1 MGSIDLQTLQIAA
14 FSLGYPLD
22 LDTETLL
29 LKKPH
34 TLVIEHGEIK
44 LALSQKLH
52 PYWPPFVVLQD
63 AIDTAAGEEKS
74 SVVTYAT
81 IVSYNNDSH
90 RMIYPLMQ

>member
-22 LDTETLL
+22 LDSEILL

-34 TLVIEHGEIK
+34 TLFIEHGGLK
-44 LALSQKLH
+44 LVLSWKLH
-52 PYWPPFVVLQD
+52 PYWLPFVVLQD

-74 SVVTYAT
+74 SVLTYAT
-81 IVSYNNDSH
+81 IVSYNIDSH